1 MDYLMHHHSGSG
13 LEARE
18 PRGAGNEPKRERPR
32 ADGCRQS
39 RHGKNVAGIQRKIA
53 SYLHTGAPV
62 PPALAKNLADLLWK
76 EQRSR
81 LGQLQNMRR
90 RGELR

>member
-1 MDYLMHHHSGSG
+1 MSKS
-13 LEARE
+13 
-18 PRGAGNEPKRERPR
+18 
-32 ADGCRQS
+32 Q
-39 RHGKNVAGIQRKIA
+39 HGTHVANVQRKIA
-53 SYLHTGAPV
+53 RHLHKGEPIPPGLAQNLGA
-62 PPALAKNLADLLWK
+62 LLLK

>member
-1 MDYLMHHHSGSG
+1 M
-13 LEARE
+13 
-18 PRGAGNEPKRERPR
+18 
-32 ADGCRQS
+32 S
-39 RHGKNVAGIQRKIA
+39 RKQTLGVHISQVNRKIA
-53 SYLHTGAPV
+53 KHLQRGEPV
-62 PPALAKNLADLLWK
+62 PPGRAQALAALLAK